1 MATDQPP
8 SPDTRDD
15 SGARPAR
22 RSAAWAPHQRPRW
35 VTVSMI
41 IAIIVGVLLVLMV
54 LLQLLGVGGGMGGH
68 GPGRHLGL
76 GAAPPM
82 VVLDSTHAA

>member
-8 SPDTRDD
+8 APDTRDD
-15 SGARPAR
+15 SGARPDR
-22 RSAAWAPHQRPRW
+22 RSTAWAPHQRPRW

-41 IAIIVGVLLVLMV
+41 IAIIVGALLVLMV
-54 LLQLLGVGGGMGGH
+54 ILQLLGVGGGMGGH

-76 GAAPPM
+76 GATPPM
-82 VVLDSTHAA
+82 VVLDSAHAA